1 MKLVEEGAG
10 GGPIAISIR
19 GLGKTYR
26 AKSGPVE
33 ALADIDLDLRDG
45 EFVSV
50 LGPSGC
56 GKTTILKMI
65 AGIMPK
71 SRGSIML
78 GGQELT
84 GPSAKVGVVFQSPV
98 LLPWRTVMEN
108 VLLPVDV
115 KGGDRQEAVRRAR
128 ALVEL
133 VGLADFAASLPHQ
146 LSGGMQQRAAICRAL
161 IRQPSI
167 LLMDEPF
174 GALDAMTREYMNL
187 ELQRIWMERRTT
199 IFLITHSISE
209 AVFLSDRVVTLTARP
224 GRIDE
229 IIAIDFPRPR
239 SIDVFADPKFTAIEA
254 RIRAKFA
261 KYAPAPGKS
270 LS

>member
-1 MKLVEEGAG
+1 MLAMPEAPVQDR
-10 GGPIAISIR
+10 AISIR
-19 GLGKTYR
+19 GLGKVYR
-26 AKSGPVE
+26 GSGRPVR
-33 ALADIDLDLRDG
+33 ALADIDVDLRDG

-65 AGIMPK
+65 AGIVPK
-71 SRGSIML
+71 TSGTIL
-78 GGQELT
+78 VGGQELK
-84 GPSAKVGVVFQSPV
+84 GPSPQVGVVFQAPV
-98 LLPWRTVMEN
+98 LLPWRNVLEN

-115 KGGDRQEAVRRAR
+115 RGGDRQAAEHSAR
-128 ALVEL
+128 SLLDL
-133 VGLADFAASLPHQ
+133 VGLGEFAASYPHQ

-161 IRQPSI
+161 INDPSI

-199 IFLITHSISE
+199 IFLITHSITE
-209 AVFLSDRVVTLTARP
+209 AVFLSDRVIALTSRP

-229 IIAIDFPRPR
+229 IFDIHLKRPR
-239 SIDVFADPKFTAIEA
+239 TLDVMSDPRFTALEA

-261 KYAPAPGKS
+261 RYAPAS
-270 LS
+270 ATR